1 VRNPSGPLA
10 EEALSLRIEAA
21 LALDDPRARSLA
33 RQYVVRYPSGR
44 YLAVAHRALS
54 EGAPQ

>member
-21 LALDDPRARSLA
+21 LALHDTRARALA
-33 RQYVVRYPSGR
+33 EQYVARYPSGR
-44 YLAVAHRALS
+44 YLALARRALS
-54 EGAPQ
+54 GETPK